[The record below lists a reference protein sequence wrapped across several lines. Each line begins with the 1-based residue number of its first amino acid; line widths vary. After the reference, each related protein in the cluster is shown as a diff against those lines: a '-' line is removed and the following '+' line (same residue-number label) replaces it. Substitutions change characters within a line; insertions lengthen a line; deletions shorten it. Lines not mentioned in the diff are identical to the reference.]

1 MSYIDYD
8 RVGINL
14 SSDLSKKVVNFR
26 NEFYDFFYSTYV
38 ESFVNMFHYNIKPF
52 DKSRLELA
60 LRQGLGVCVGKNRFG
75 QVTILGFIQSSGFN
89 TLNPYIFLKR
99 KRYTGRDIKFTIN
112 NSLIEPRYKTSDFK
126 EIWEQD
132 AGATGDF
139 VVFWNKQLQL
149 SNDFKKLQHYSEKL
163 AEIEG
168 SRFSLILQAKAQTI
182 LTGEVGDETYNQM
195 ISAIYNGSP
204 FVKMANTFDVDD
216 DIIKFDN
223 TSLSTNLQQLKTEY
237 QTTIA
242 ELNAYFG
249 VNVLAVDKDS
259 GVSDAESNGNLGYV
273 TTNGNIY
280 LESRKKALDLLNAR
294 YNLNYSVSFDSN
306 SVGILGGTHENNNND
321 WWFN

>member
-1 MSYIDYD
+1 MSYIDYN

-26 NEFYDFFYSTYV
+26 NEFYDFFYSTYI
-38 ESFVNMFHYNIKPF
+38 ESFVNMFNYNIKPF
-52 DKSRLELA
+52 DKAQLELA
-60 LRQGLGVCVGKNRFG
+60 LRQGYGVAVGHNKFG
-75 QVTILGFIQSSGFN
+75 QVAILGFIQNSGFN
-89 TLNPYIFLKR
+89 TLNPYVFLKR
-99 KRYTGRDIKFTIN
+99 KRYTGKDISYTIN
-112 NSLIEPRYKTSDFK
+112 SALIDPRYKTREFK

-132 AGATGDF
+132 GGATGDF
-139 VVFWNKQLQL
+139 VVFWNKQLAL
-149 SNDFKKLQHYSEKL
+149 TNDFKKLQHYAEKL

-168 SRFSLILQAKAQTI
+168 SRFSLVMQAKAQTI

-204 FVKMANTFDVDD
+204 FVKTAKTWDIDE
-216 DIIKFDN
+216 DIINMDN
-223 TSLSTNLQQLKTEY
+223 SGLANNLAQLKTEY

-249 VNVLAVDKDS
+249 VNVLAVDKDA

-280 LESRKKALDLLNAR
+280 LESRQKALDLLNAR
-294 YNLNYSVSFDSN
+294 FGMSYVVSFDSN
-306 SVGILGGTHENNNND
+306 SVGILGGTHENNDND
-321 WWFN
+321 WRLN